1 MVRVQGRLV
10 QVRQKKVD
18 KYLLSLTTNINMRHM
33 LIYPFSNKFILD
45 MSIPLN
51 CLELHSGR
59 HKTLDLEDD
68 I

>member
-33 LIYPFSNKFILD
+33 LIYPFLSHFQINLF
-45 MSIPLN
+45 
-51 CLELHSGR
+51 
-59 HKTLDLEDD
+59 
-68 I
+68 